1 MPVLLVTPRGER
13 LGMDGGVRLPASAFS
28 KLVGTLHTSHSRQL
42 CHNDICADNMLA
54 VKMEEV
60 GLYLVLLS
68 DWGSSMTCDEVAAA
82 HQFSTHELYYN
93 VGNMGAGE
101 DLAALVRSVLVR
113 APVLQLR
120 QRRNWACRCSG
131 NGVVGEKLLRQLSDA
146 TRMR

>member
-101 DLAALVRSVLVR
+101 DLAALVRSVLVLTQGTCS
-113 APVLQLR
+113 AVETAAELDLQMQRQWRCWGEAFEAALR
-120 QRRNWACRCSG
+120 R
-131 NGVVGEKLLRQLSDA
+131 D
-146 TRMR
+146 

>member
-101 DLAALVRSVLVR
+101 DLAALVRSVLVLTQGTCS
-113 APVLQLR
+113 AVETAAELDLQMQRQWRCWGDALEAALR
-120 QRRNWACRCSG
+120 R
-131 NGVVGEKLLRQLSDA
+131 D
-146 TRMR
+146 